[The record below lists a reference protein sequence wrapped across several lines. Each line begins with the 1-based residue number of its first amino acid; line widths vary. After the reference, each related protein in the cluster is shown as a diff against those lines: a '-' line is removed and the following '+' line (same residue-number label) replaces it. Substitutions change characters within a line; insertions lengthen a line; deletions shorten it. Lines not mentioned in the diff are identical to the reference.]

1 MLMEATFRMAG
12 IVVVA
17 MIAALHLHS
26 IAEDARREQ
35 YGWAIAS
42 FCIPPVGLGR
52 MIYKLTR

>member
-1 MLMEATFRMAG
+1 MEATFRMAG